1 MNKTVRDVLDDH
13 LSLCVLAYA
22 RLSVRHMERDEIEDR
37 EDDMMNSA
45 IQAACLFTVASMIA
59 LGGSENAAR
68 ALYIA
73 REMFRDLEDFD
84 FNRSACATFLGLI
97 ENILLSTGE
106 TVKDGVVSK
115 NGISA
120 PDIAGARA
128 MSCRQRRRKTPPFP

>member
-22 RLSVRHMERDEIEDR
+22 RLSVRHMERDEIEHR

-45 IQAACLFTVASMIA
+45 IHAASLFTVASMIA
-59 LGGSENAAR
+59 LGGSESAAR

-84 FNRSACATFLGLI
+84 FSRSACATSLGLL
-97 ENILLSTGE
+97 ENVLFHAGNTSEGCVNPKTDE
-106 TVKDGVVSK
+106 
-115 NGISA
+115 SA
-120 PDIAGARA
+120 PDMVSALA
-128 MSCRQRRRKTPPFP
+128 MSSRQRRRKTPPSP